1 MKVLGNGDA
10 RLNSKFARIYAFT
23 ILTFLTFLLTTV
35 FANLGAHAS
44 KQPGQDV
51 FQQARTE
58 FDKLVSAKNASR
70 QSWLAVARK
79 FRSFHKKSG
88 GQESRLSLFYSGRAL
103 IESYKTYGE
112 APDLESGIN
121 ALNEFKKVRIGAP
134 YDNQVLVELKDAHL
148 LKRKAHPKQMT
159 LARSRSTES
168 QTSSSEN
175 KRLNRGEETVF
186 KAPSVSD
193 MSDPAANNVSRPGK
207 ETINALE
214 SRPPLTRFGNPFYN
228 VLPLNG
234 ARRKVAEV
242 RTASLP
248 PQVVTDTKPI
258 STKTSEPKSDT
269 RVIVLDPGHG
279 GKDPGAVSKDG
290 SLTEK
295 EVTLRIARKLKRLL
309 EKRIPNLTVTLTRD
323 DDAFLS
329 LKERTAI
336 ANAANADL
344 FISIHCNGSEYSSA
358 SGVET
363 FFLSQANSRGAMRA
377 AARENGI
384 SLTKMNHLEATLID
398 LMMTSKRTESEKL
411 AEIIHESLMDA
422 GNRKSVKARDRGVK
436 QAPFYVLMGA
446 AMPAILVECAF
457 ISNMSEKNNLKNE
470 HYVDSIA
477 EKLSSGAKKYFSDL
491 GQNS

>member
-1 MKVLGNGDA
+1 METEE
-10 RLNSKFARIYAFT
+10 LNSRFVKIYALT
-23 ILTFLTFLLTTV
+23 ILTFATFLLMTV
-35 FANLGAHAS
+35 LAEPGAYAS
-44 KQPGQDV
+44 EQSGQAV

-58 FDKLVSAKNASR
+58 FDKLVSVKNASR

-79 FRSFHKKSG
+79 FRSIHKKSRS
-88 GQESRLSLFYSGRAL
+88 QESSLSLFYAGRAF
-103 IESYKTYGE
+103 IECYKAHGD
-112 APDLESGIN
+112 ALDLESGIK
-121 ALNEFKKVRIGAP
+121 ALNEFKKFKTGVP

-148 LKRKAHPKQMT
+148 LMRKSAPR
-159 LARSRSTES
+159 LASLAKTRASESPTSRSENQRPIQNGES
-168 QTSSSEN
+168 I
-175 KRLNRGEETVF
+175 F
-186 KAPSVSD
+186 KAPPVRD
-193 MSDPAANNVSRPGK
+193 IPGPAAHDISRPGK
-207 ETINALE
+207 VSINALE
-214 SRPPLTRFGNPFYN
+214 SRQPSTRFGNPFYN
-228 VLPLNG
+228 IAPINA
-234 ARRKVAEV
+234 ARKEEAEV
-242 RTASLP
+242 RTASMP
-248 PQVVTDTKPI
+248 PQPI
-258 STKTSEPKSDT
+258 AHKTPDPKSET
-269 RVIVLDPGHG
+269 KVIVLDPGHG

-295 EVTLRIARKLKRLL
+295 DVTLRIAKRLKRLL
-309 EKRIPNLTVTLTRD
+309 EKERPNLTVKLTRD
-323 DDAFLS
+323 DDTFLS

-344 FISIHCNGSEYSSA
+344 FVSIHCNGSEYSSA

-384 SLTKMNHLEATLID
+384 SLSRMNHLEATLID

-411 AEIIHESLMDA
+411 AEIIHESLMVT
-422 GNRKSVKARDRGVK
+422 GNRKSVKTRDRGVK

-477 EKLSSGAKKYFSDL
+477 EKLTAGAKKYLSDL

>member
-1 MKVLGNGDA
+1 M
-10 RLNSKFARIYAFT
+10 
-23 ILTFLTFLLTTV
+23 TV
-35 FANLGAHAS
+35 VTRTGAHAS
-44 KQPGQDV
+44 EQTGHAV
-51 FQQARTE
+51 FQQAQTD
-58 FDKLVSAKNASR
+58 FDKLVSVKNASR
-70 QSWLAVARK
+70 QSWLALARK
-79 FRSFHKKSG
+79 FRSVHKRFG
-88 GQESRLSLFYSGRAL
+88 GQESRLSLYYSGRAF
-103 IESYKTYGE
+103 IECYKAHGE
-112 APDLESGIN
+112 APDLERGIK
-121 ALNEFKKVRIGAP
+121 ALNEFKKVKMGAP

-148 LKRKAHPKQMT
+148 LKRKTHPKQIS
-159 LARSRSTES
+159 LARTRTTES
-168 QTSSSEN
+168 QTSSGEN
-175 KRLNRGEETVF
+175 KKSKLGEETVF
-186 KAPSVSD
+186 KAPSVSEI
-193 MSDPAANNVSRPGK
+193 SNPTANNVSSPGK
-207 ETINALE
+207 EAINALE

-234 ARRKVAEV
+234 ASREVAEV

-248 PQVVTDTKPI
+248 PQIVTDTKPI
-258 STKTSEPKSDT
+258 ATKTPEPKSET

-295 EVTLRIARKLKRLL
+295 DVTLRIARKLKRLL
-309 EKRIPNLTVTLTRD
+309 EKRIPNLTVKLTREN
-323 DDAFLS
+323 DAFLS

-344 FISIHCNGSEYSSA
+344 FVSIHCNGSEYSSA

-422 GNRKSVKARDRGVK
+422 GNRKSVKTRDRGVK

-470 HYVDSIA
+470 HYIDSIA
-477 EKLSSGAKKYFSDL
+477 EKLSSGAKKYLSDL